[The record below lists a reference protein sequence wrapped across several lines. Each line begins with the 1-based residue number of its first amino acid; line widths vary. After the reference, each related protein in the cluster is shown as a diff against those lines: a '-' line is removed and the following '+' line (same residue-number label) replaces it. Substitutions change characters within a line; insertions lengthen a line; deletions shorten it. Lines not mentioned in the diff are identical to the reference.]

1 MAQHCAGVVNYRWH
15 IAHQF
20 QSLKFG
26 SWAFFPPQALSVC
39 YFFFPPQ
46 PDSVIYG
53 TCEAP
58 GGLCVC
64 VLKWHIR
71 TWRPLPMSLVLP
83 LVCPK
88 NFCVTSN
95 SSGWA
100 ADFLGI
106 SRFFTCSGMHFTSE
120 PSCRDPYILS
130 VIFLDFAP
138 FWVTPMW
145 TACLA
150 LEFPWL
156 LGYISQIMHSLW
168 LIDQFFLFSLVLC
181 TLSSEIS

>member
-1 MAQHCAGVVNYRWH
+1 MAQRCAGVVNYRWH

-26 SWAFFPPQALSVC
+26 AWAFSPPQALSVC
-39 YFFFPPQ
+39 YFFFPAAWFSHLWYSRGSRRPWRLCSEVAYQ
-46 PDSVIYG
+46 DLASTTRV
-53 TCEAP
+53 P
-58 GGLCVC
+58 GVAF
-64 VLKWHIR
+64 
-71 TWRPLPMSLVLP
+71 
-83 LVCPK
+83 CPK
-88 NFCVTSN
+88 NFCISSS

-100 ADFLGI
+100 AGFLGV
-106 SRFFTCSGMHFTSE
+106 SRFFSCSGVHFTSE
-120 PSCRDPYILS
+120 PSCLDPYILS

-156 LGYISQIMHSLW
+156 LGCISQIMHSLW
-168 LIDQFFLFSLVLC
+168 LIDQFFIFSPVLC